1 MENVTIEIN
10 NLSKKYK
17 HALAVKNMSFKISKG
32 QTIGLLGPNGCGK
45 STTIGML
52 LGLIKPTSG
61 YVLINGKNMEINR
74 TELLQ
79 KMNFI
84 SPYIELP
91 KKLTIEENLKVYGR
105 MYGVKNLDSR
115 IIESME
121 VLNLVKLK
129 KRKTGELSSGQK
141 NRVSLAKAFIN
152 DPEILL
158 LDEPTASL
166 DPDVGDYV
174 RGIIEN
180 FSSKKK
186 KTILIASHNMNEVE
200 RLCDEVMMMK
210 NGEIIDK
217 GKTIDLIKKHGR
229 ESLEDFFL
237 KIVREK
243 NEIL

>member
-1 MENVTIEIN
+1 MEKVTIEIN

-17 HALAVKNMSFKISKG
+17 HTLAVKNMSFKISEG

-45 STTIGML
+45 STTLGML

-61 YVLINGKNMEINR
+61 HVLINGKNMEINR
-74 TELLQ
+74 TDLLQ

-91 KKLTIEENLKVYGR
+91 KKLTVEENLKVYGR

-115 IIESME
+115 IAESME
-121 VLNLVKLK
+121 ILNLVKLK
-129 KRKTGELSSGQK
+129 KSKTGELSSGQK

-174 RGIIEN
+174 RGVIEN
-180 FSSKKK
+180 FAAKNGS
-186 KTILIASHNMNEVE
+186 TILLASHNMNEVD
-200 RLCDEVMMMK
+200 RLCHEVMMMK
-210 NGEIIDK
+210 NGEIIDQ
-217 GKTIDLIKKHGR
+217 GKSDDLISKHGR
-229 ESLEDFFL
+229 KNLEEVFL
-237 KIVREK
+237 KIVRNK
-243 NEIL
+243 NEIS